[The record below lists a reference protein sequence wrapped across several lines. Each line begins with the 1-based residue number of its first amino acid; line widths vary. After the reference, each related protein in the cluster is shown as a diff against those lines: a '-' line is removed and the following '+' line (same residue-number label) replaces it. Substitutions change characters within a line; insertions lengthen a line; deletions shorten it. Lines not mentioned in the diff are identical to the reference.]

1 MKIAHGNPA
10 ELNGCKIAYVL
21 PIIAAEQQIQ
31 QLCNIRPSIA
41 RVDTRFYETPT
52 WKAFMSRV
60 LIPAFISFIIGLSTA
75 TAEEASI
82 LVNADNYA
90 RAEAAFQ
97 FEGMLKRSGEINKLV
112 HVRQPIPLDRQRNMQ
127 MNRDTIY
134 SSAVVDISAGASVSF
149 PNAGDRYMSIAI
161 VNEDNYT
168 TAVYHNGE
176 SIELTVTE
184 HGTPFVA
191 LIARVLVNGNDPQ
204 DLKTA
209 NDLQDQIEITASS
222 TKPYQRA
229 NYDVES
235 RKTTRE
241 LFRLLG
247 DGIGEASFCNGKRTE
262 VKETRHKICAA
273 IGWGGLPTYE
283 VVYIKNQKKR
293 ALGDY
298 QLRLNDVPVKGFW
311 SISIYNDKGYF
322 QENEYSAYSINNV
335 IAEPNEDG
343 SFTINFG
350 EHKKGRENF
359 LPIMEGWNYV
369 ARLYLP
375 SKDVQDGRWLFPEP
389 TLIPK

>member
-1 MKIAHGNPA
+1 M
-10 ELNGCKIAYVL
+10 LRV
-21 PIIAAEQQIQ
+21 IIAAFI
-31 QLCNIRPSIA
+31 
-41 RVDTRFYETPT
+41 T
-52 WKAFMSRV
+52 
-60 LIPAFISFIIGLSTA
+60 LIFSLSTA
-75 TAEEASI
+75 TAQETAI

-97 FEGMLKRSGEINKLV
+97 FEAMLKRSGGINTLA
-112 HVRQPIPLDRQRNMQ
+112 HVRHPIPLNRQRNMQ

-134 SSAVVDISAGASVSF
+134 SSAVVDISRGATVSF
-149 PNAGDRYMSIAI
+149 PNSGDRYMSIAI

-176 SIELTVTE
+176 AITLTMEE
-184 HGTPFVA
+184 HGTAFVA
-191 LIARVLVNGNDPQ
+191 VIARVLVDANNPQ
-204 DLKTA
+204 DVKIA
-209 NDLQDQIEITASS
+209 NDLQNKIEITASS
-222 TKPYQRA
+222 SNKYQRA
-229 NYDVES
+229 NYEIDS

-247 DGIGEASFCNGKRTE
+247 AGLGDATFCNGKKTE

-283 VVYIKNQKKR
+283 VVYVKNQQQR
-293 ALGDY
+293 PLGDY
-298 QLRLNDVPVKGFW
+298 QLELKDVPVKGFW

-322 QENEYSAYSINNV
+322 QENDYNAYSINNV
-335 IAEPNEDG
+335 IAEANEDG

-350 EHKKGRENF
+350 EHKNGRKNF

-375 SKDVQDGRWLFPEP
+375 SIDVQEGRWLFPEP
-389 TLIPK
+389 TLRVK

>member
-1 MKIAHGNPA
+1 M
-10 ELNGCKIAYVL
+10 
-21 PIIAAEQQIQ
+21 
-31 QLCNIRPSIA
+31 PS
-41 RVDTRFYETPT
+41 
-52 WKAFMSRV
+52 V
-60 LIPAFISFIIGLSTA
+60 LIPAFVTFMLGISTA
-75 TAEEASI
+75 TADEASI

-97 FEGMLKRSGEINKLV
+97 FESMFKRSGGINTLA
-112 HVRQPIPLDRQRNMQ
+112 HMRQPTPLDRQRNMQ

-149 PNAGDRYMSIAI
+149 PNSGDRYMSIAI
-161 VNEDNYT
+161 INEENYT

-176 SIELTVTE
+176 TIELTMEE

-191 LIARVLVNGNDPQ
+191 LIARVLVNANDPQ
-204 DLKTA
+204 DLKIA
-209 NDLQDQIEITASS
+209 NGLQDQIEITASS
-222 TKPYQRA
+222 TKKYQRA
-229 NYDVES
+229 NYDIES

-247 DGIGEASFCNGKRTE
+247 AGLGEASFCNGKQTE

-283 VVYIKNQKKR
+283 VVYLKNQKKH

-298 QLRLNDVPVKGFW
+298 QLRLKDVPVGGFW
-311 SISIYNDKGYF
+311 SISIYNDEGYF
-322 QENEYSAYSINNV
+322 QENEYKTYSINNV

-350 EHKKGRENF
+350 EHKNGRKNF

-375 SKDVQDGRWLFPEP
+375 STDVQEGKWLFPEP
-389 TLIPK
+389 TLILK

>member
-1 MKIAHGNPA
+1 MP
-10 ELNGCKIAYVL
+10 
-21 PIIAAEQQIQ
+21 
-31 QLCNIRPSIA
+31 
-41 RVDTRFYETPT
+41 
-52 WKAFMSRV
+52 RV
-60 LIPAFISFIIGLSTA
+60 LIPAFVTFILGISTA
-75 TAEEASI
+75 TAQEQAI

-97 FEGMLKRSGEINKLV
+97 FESMFKRSGGINKLA

-134 SSAVVDISAGASVSF
+134 SSAVVDISKGASVSF
-149 PNAGDRYMSIAI
+149 PNSDDRYMSIAI

-176 SIELTVTE
+176 AIELTMEE

-191 LIARVLVNGNDPQ
+191 LIARVLVNATDAQ
-204 DLKTA
+204 DLKIA
-209 NDLQDQIEITASS
+209 NDLQDQIEIVASS

-229 NYDVES
+229 NYDIES

-247 DGIGEASFCNGKRTE
+247 AGLGEASFCNGKQTE
-262 VKETRHKICAA
+262 VRETRHKICAA

-283 VVYIKNQKKR
+283 VVYVKNQNKH

-298 QLRLNDVPVKGFW
+298 QLKLKDVPVEGFW

-322 QENEYSAYSINNV
+322 QENEYGAYSINSV
-335 IAEPNEDG
+335 IAEPNDDG

-350 EHKKGRENF
+350 EHKKGRKNF

-375 SKDVQDGRWLFPEP
+375 STDIQEGRWLFPEP
-389 TLIPK
+389 TLILK

>member
-1 MKIAHGNPA
+1 MLHI
-10 ELNGCKIAYVL
+10 
-21 PIIAAEQQIQ
+21 
-31 QLCNIRPSIA
+31 
-41 RVDTRFYETPT
+41 
-52 WKAFMSRV
+52 
-60 LIPAFISFIIGLSTA
+60 FISTVVTFILGMSAAAADEI
-75 TAEEASI
+75 SI

-97 FEGMLKRSGEINKLV
+97 FEGMHKRSGGINKLA

-134 SSAVVDISAGASVSF
+134 SSAVVDISEGASLSF
-149 PNAGDRYMSIAI
+149 PNSGDRYMSIAI

-168 TAVYHNGE
+168 TAVYHDGE
-176 SIELTVTE
+176 AMELTMKE

-191 LIARVLVNGNDPQ
+191 LIARVLVNANDGQ
-204 DLKTA
+204 DLKIA
-209 NDLQDQIEITASS
+209 NDLQDQIKITAASAN
-222 TKPYQRA
+222 KYQRA
-229 NYDVES
+229 NYDIES
-235 RKTTRE
+235 RNNTRE

-247 DGIGEASFCNGKRTE
+247 DGLGEASFCNGKQTE
-262 VKETRHKICAA
+262 VRETRHKICAA

-283 VVYIKNQKKR
+283 VVYAKNQNKH

-298 QLRLNDVPVKGFW
+298 QLRLKDVPVRGFW

-322 QENEYSAYSINNV
+322 QENEYKAYSINSV
-335 IAEPNEDG
+335 IAEANEDG

-350 EHKKGRENF
+350 EHKNSRKNF

-375 SKDVQDGRWLFPEP
+375 SKDVQEGKWLFPKP
-389 TLIPK
+389 TLISKLIPISKL

>member
-1 MKIAHGNPA
+1 
-10 ELNGCKIAYVL
+10 V
-21 PIIAAEQQIQ
+21 
-31 QLCNIRPSIA
+31 PS
-41 RVDTRFYETPT
+41 
-52 WKAFMSRV
+52 V
-60 LIPAFISFIIGLSTA
+60 LIPAFVTFMLGISTA
-75 TAEEASI
+75 TADEASI

-97 FEGMLKRSGEINKLV
+97 FESMFKRSGGINTLA
-112 HVRQPIPLDRQRNMQ
+112 HMRQPTPLDRQRNMQ

-149 PNAGDRYMSIAI
+149 PNSGDRYMSIAI
-161 VNEDNYT
+161 INEENYT

-176 SIELTVTE
+176 TIELTMEE

-191 LIARVLVNGNDPQ
+191 LIARVLVNANDPQ
-204 DLKTA
+204 DLKIA
-209 NDLQDQIEITASS
+209 NGLQDQIEITASS
-222 TKPYQRA
+222 TKKYQRA
-229 NYDVES
+229 NYDIES

-247 DGIGEASFCNGKRTE
+247 AGLGEASFCNGKQTE

-283 VVYIKNQKKR
+283 VVYLKNQKKH

-298 QLRLNDVPVKGFW
+298 QLRLKDVPVGGFW
-311 SISIYNDKGYF
+311 SISIYNDEGYF
-322 QENEYSAYSINNV
+322 QENEYKTYSINNV

-350 EHKKGRENF
+350 EHKNGRKNF

-375 SKDVQDGRWLFPEP
+375 STDVQEGKWLFPEP
-389 TLIPK
+389 TLILK

>member
-1 MKIAHGNPA
+1 M
-10 ELNGCKIAYVL
+10 
-21 PIIAAEQQIQ
+21 
-31 QLCNIRPSIA
+31 PS
-41 RVDTRFYETPT
+41 
-52 WKAFMSRV
+52 V
-60 LIPAFISFIIGLSTA
+60 LIPAFVTFMLGISTA
-75 TAEEASI
+75 TADEASI

-97 FEGMLKRSGEINKLV
+97 FESMFKRSGGINTLA
-112 HVRQPIPLDRQRNMQ
+112 HMRQPTPLDRQRNMQ

-149 PNAGDRYMSIAI
+149 PNSGDRYMSIAI
-161 VNEDNYT
+161 INEENYT

-176 SIELTVTE
+176 TIELTMEE

-191 LIARVLVNGNDPQ
+191 LIARVLVNANDPQ
-204 DLKTA
+204 DLKIA
-209 NDLQDQIEITASS
+209 NGLQDQIEITASS
-222 TKPYQRA
+222 TKKYQRA
-229 NYDVES
+229 NYDIES

-247 DGIGEASFCNGKRTE
+247 AGLGEASFCNGKQTE

-283 VVYIKNQKKR
+283 VVYLKNQKKH

-298 QLRLNDVPVKGFW
+298 QLRLKDVPVGGFW

-322 QENEYSAYSINNV
+322 QENEYKTYSINNV

-350 EHKKGRENF
+350 EHKNGRKNF

-375 SKDVQDGRWLFPEP
+375 STDVQEGKWLFPEP
-389 TLIPK
+389 TLILK

>member
-1 MKIAHGNPA
+1 MP
-10 ELNGCKIAYVL
+10 
-21 PIIAAEQQIQ
+21 
-31 QLCNIRPSIA
+31 
-41 RVDTRFYETPT
+41 
-52 WKAFMSRV
+52 RV
-60 LIPAFISFIIGLSTA
+60 LISAFISFILGISTA
-75 TAEEASI
+75 TAEDTSI

-97 FEGMLKRSGEINKLV
+97 FEGMLKRSGDINKLV

-134 SSAVVDISAGASVSF
+134 SSAVVDISKGASVSF
-149 PNAGDRYMSIAI
+149 PNSGDRYMSIAI
-161 VNEDNYT
+161 VNQDNYT
-168 TAVYHNGE
+168 TAVYHKGDA
-176 SIELTVTE
+176 IELTMEE

-191 LIARVLVNGNDPQ
+191 LIARVLVNANDPQ
-204 DLKTA
+204 DLKMA
-209 NDLQDQIEITASS
+209 NDLQDQIEITAAS
-222 TKPYQRA
+222 TNTYQRA
-229 NYDVES
+229 DYDIES

-247 DGIGEASFCNGKRTE
+247 DGLGDASFCNGKQKE

-283 VVYIKNQKKR
+283 VVYAKNPNKY

-298 QLRLNDVPVKGFW
+298 QLRLKDVPVKGFW

-322 QENEYSAYSINNV
+322 QENEYKAYSINNV
-335 IAEPNEDG
+335 IAVPNEDG

-350 EHKKGRENF
+350 EHKKGRKNF

-375 SKDVQDGRWLFPEP
+375 SKDIQEGRWIFPEP
-389 TLIPK
+389 KLILK

>member
-1 MKIAHGNPA
+1 
-10 ELNGCKIAYVL
+10 
-21 PIIAAEQQIQ
+21 
-31 QLCNIRPSIA
+31 
-41 RVDTRFYETPT
+41 
-52 WKAFMSRV
+52 MSRT
-60 LIPAFISFIIGLSTA
+60 LIPALLVLILGISTA
-75 TAEEASI
+75 AAEDASI

-97 FEGMLKRSGEINKLV
+97 FEGMSKRGGGINQLS

-134 SSAVVDISAGASVSF
+134 SSAVVDISKGASVSF
-149 PNAGDRYMSIAI
+149 PNSGDRYMSIAI

-168 TAVYHNGE
+168 TAVYHGGGD
-176 SIELTVTE
+176 IELSMEE

-191 LIARVLVNGNDPQ
+191 LIARVLIN
-204 DLKTA
+204 A
-209 NDLQDQIEITASS
+209 NDAQDVKIANNLQDQIQITASS
-222 TKPYQRA
+222 ANPYHRA
-229 NYDVES
+229 NYDIDS
-235 RKTTRE
+235 RTTTRE

-247 DGIGEASFCNGKRTE
+247 AGLGEASFCNGKQAE

-283 VVYIKNQKKR
+283 VVYVKNQNKHP
-293 ALGDY
+293 LGDY

-311 SISIYNDKGYF
+311 SISIYNEKGYF
-322 QENEYSAYSINNV
+322 QENEYKAYSINNV

-350 EHKKGRENF
+350 EHKNARKNF
-359 LPIMEGWNYV
+359 LPIMEGWSYV

-375 SKDVQDGRWLFPEP
+375 SKDIQEGRWIFPEP
-389 TLIPK
+389 TLVPSIPK

>member
-1 MKIAHGNPA
+1 MQCIILSAFFTFM
-10 ELNGCKIAYVL
+10 LN
-21 PIIAAEQQIQ
+21 
-31 QLCNIRPSIA
+31 
-41 RVDTRFYETPT
+41 
-52 WKAFMSRV
+52 
-60 LIPAFISFIIGLSTA
+60 ISVAMAGD
-75 TAEEASI
+75 ASI
-82 LVNADNYA
+82 RVNADNYA

-97 FEGMLKRSGEINKLV
+97 FEAMVKRNGGINKIG
-112 HVRQPIPLDRQRNMQ
+112 HARRPIPLDRQRNMQ

-134 SSAVVDISAGASVSF
+134 SSAVIDISAGASVSF
-149 PNAGDRYMSIAI
+149 PSSGDRYMSIAI

-168 TAVYHNGE
+168 TAVFHDGE
-176 SIELTVTE
+176 AIELTMEE

-191 LIARVLVNGNDPQ
+191 LIARVLVDANDEQ
-204 DLKTA
+204 DIETA
-209 NDLQDQIEITASS
+209 NGLQDEIEINASS
-222 TKPYQRA
+222 ANLYQRA
-229 NYDVES
+229 NYDIES

-247 DGIGEASFCNGKRTE
+247 AGLGEASFCNGKKTE
-262 VKETRHKICAA
+262 VKETRHSICAA

-283 VVYIKNQKKR
+283 VVYAKNQSKY

-298 QLRLNDVPVKGFW
+298 QLRLKDVPVKGFW

-322 QENEYSAYSINNV
+322 QENEYKAYSINSV

-350 EHKKGRENF
+350 AQKNGRENF

-375 SKDVQDGRWLFPEP
+375 SKEAQEGQWLFPEP
-389 TLIPK
+389 TLMPTSTD

>member
-1 MKIAHGNPA
+1 MP
-10 ELNGCKIAYVL
+10 
-21 PIIAAEQQIQ
+21 
-31 QLCNIRPSIA
+31 R
-41 RVDTRFYETPT
+41 
-52 WKAFMSRV
+52 
-60 LIPAFISFIIGLSTA
+60 LIFSALLTVALGLSVATTA
-75 TAEEASI
+75 TAEEDSI

-97 FEGMLKRSGEINKLV
+97 FEGMAKRNGGINKLG
-112 HVRQPIPLDRQRNMQ
+112 HARQPISLDRQRNMQ

-134 SSAVVDISAGASVSF
+134 SSAVVDISKGASVSF
-149 PNAGDRYMSIAI
+149 PNSGDRYMSIAI
-161 VNEDNYT
+161 VNEDNFT
-168 TAVYHNGE
+168 TAVYHSGE
-176 SIELTVTE
+176 LIELTMAE

-191 LIARVLVNGNDPQ
+191 VIVRVLVDANDAE
-204 DLKTA
+204 DILVA
-209 NDLQDQIEITASS
+209 NDLQDLITITASS
-222 TKPYQRA
+222 ANMYQRA

-247 DGIGEASFCNGKRTE
+247 AGLGEASFCNGKESE

-283 VVYIKNQKKR
+283 VVYAKNQNQR

-298 QLRLNDVPVKGFW
+298 QLQLKDVPVEGFW

-322 QENEYSAYSINNV
+322 QENEYEAYSINNV

-350 EHKKGRENF
+350 EHPNDRKNF

-375 SKDVQDGRWLFPEP
+375 SIEVQEGRWIFPEP
-389 TLIPK
+389 KLILR

>member
-1 MKIAHGNPA
+1 MP
-10 ELNGCKIAYVL
+10 
-21 PIIAAEQQIQ
+21 
-31 QLCNIRPSIA
+31 
-41 RVDTRFYETPT
+41 
-52 WKAFMSRV
+52 RV
-60 LIPAFISFIIGLSTA
+60 LILTFITFVLGISTA
-75 TAEEASI
+75 LAKEASI

-97 FEGMLKRSGEINKLV
+97 FEGMSNRGGGINNLS

-134 SSAVVDISAGASVSF
+134 SSAVVDISKGASVFF
-149 PNAGDRYMSIAI
+149 PNSGDRYMSIAI

-168 TAVYHNGE
+168 TAVYHGGGT
-176 SIELTVTE
+176 IELTLKE
-184 HGTPFVA
+184 HGTPFIA
-191 LIARVLVNGNDPQ
+191 LIARVLVD
-204 DLKTA
+204 A
-209 NDLQDQIEITASS
+209 NDQQDIKIANELQDQIKLTASS
-222 TKPYQRA
+222 AIPYQRA
-229 NYDVES
+229 NYDNES
-235 RKTTRE
+235 RSTTRE

-247 DGIGEASFCNGKRTE
+247 AGLGEASFCNGKKSE

-283 VVYIKNQKKR
+283 VVYAKNQNLR

-298 QLRLNDVPVKGFW
+298 QLQLKDVPVKGFW

-322 QENEYSAYSINNV
+322 QENEYKAYSINNV

-350 EHKKGRENF
+350 EHKNDRKNF

-375 SKDVQDGRWLFPEP
+375 SKDVQEGKWLFPEP

>member
-1 MKIAHGNPA
+1 MLQA
-10 ELNGCKIAYVL
+10 
-21 PIIAAEQQIQ
+21 
-31 QLCNIRPSIA
+31 
-41 RVDTRFYETPT
+41 
-52 WKAFMSRV
+52 
-60 LIPAFISFIIGLSTA
+60 LISAFITLILSLSTA
-75 TAEEASI
+75 TAQATSI

-97 FEGMLKRSGEINKLV
+97 FEAMLKRSGGINQLA

-134 SSAVVDISAGASVSF
+134 SSAVIDISSGASVSF
-149 PNAGDRYMSIAI
+149 PDSGDRYMSIAI

-168 TAVYHNGE
+168 TAVYHRGE
-176 SIELTVTE
+176 TIALTVQE
-184 HGTPFVA
+184 HGSAFVA
-191 LIARVLVNGNDPQ
+191 LIARVLVDANNPQ
-204 DLKTA
+204 DVKTA
-209 NDLQDQIEITASS
+209 NALQDEIEITAPSS
-222 TKPYQRA
+222 KQYQRA

-247 DGIGEASFCNGKRTE
+247 AGLGDAKFCNGKKME

-283 VVYIKNQKKR
+283 VAYVKNQEKR
-293 ALGDY
+293 PIGDY
-298 QLRLNDVPVKGFW
+298 QLELNNVPVKGFW

-322 QENEYSAYSINNV
+322 QENEYNAYSINNV
-335 IAEPNEDG
+335 IAEDNEDG

-350 EHKKGRENF
+350 EQKNGRKNF

-375 SKDVQDGRWLFPEP
+375 SKDVQQGRWIFPEP
-389 TLIPK
+389 TAVVH

>member
-1 MKIAHGNPA
+1 MP
-10 ELNGCKIAYVL
+10 
-21 PIIAAEQQIQ
+21 P
-31 QLCNIRPSIA
+31 
-41 RVDTRFYETPT
+41 
-52 WKAFMSRV
+52 V
-60 LIPAFISFIIGLSTA
+60 LIPAFITFILGISTA
-75 TAEEASI
+75 AAEEASI
-82 LVNADNYA
+82 LVNADSYA

-97 FEGMLKRSGEINKLV
+97 FEGMFKRSGGINKLV

-134 SSAVVDISAGASVSF
+134 SSAVVDISTGASVSF
-149 PNAGDRYMSIAI
+149 PNSGDRYMSIAI

-168 TAVYHNGE
+168 TAVYHGGE
-176 SIELTVTE
+176 DIELTMKE

-191 LIARVLVNGNDPQ
+191 LIARVLVNANDAQ
-204 DLKTA
+204 DLKIE
-209 NDLQDQIEITASS
+209 NDLQDEIQITASS
-222 TKPYQRA
+222 ANTYQRA
-229 NYDVES
+229 NYDIDS
-235 RKTTRE
+235 RNTPRE

-247 DGIGEASFCNGKRTE
+247 AGLGEASFCNGKQTE

-283 VVYIKNQKKR
+283 VVYAKNQNKQ

-298 QLRLNDVPVKGFW
+298 QLRLKDVPVKGFW

-322 QENEYSAYSINNV
+322 QENEYKAYSINNV

-350 EHKKGRENF
+350 EHKNGRKNF

-375 SKDVQDGRWLFPEP
+375 SKDIQEGRWLFPEP
-389 TLIPK
+389 TLILK

>member
-1 MKIAHGNPA
+1 MLRI
-10 ELNGCKIAYVL
+10 
-21 PIIAAEQQIQ
+21 
-31 QLCNIRPSIA
+31 
-41 RVDTRFYETPT
+41 
-52 WKAFMSRV
+52 
-60 LIPAFISFIIGLSTA
+60 LIPALMTFTLGVSSA

-97 FEGMLKRSGEINKLV
+97 FAGMSKRNGGINKLV
-112 HVRQPIPLDRQRNMQ
+112 HARQPIPLDRQRNMQ

-134 SSAVVDISAGASVSF
+134 SSAIVDISKGASVSF
-149 PNAGDRYMSIAI
+149 PDSGDRYMSIAI

-168 TAVYHNGE
+168 TAVYHRGE
-176 SIELTVTE
+176 AIELTMKE

-191 LIARVLVNGNDPQ
+191 LIARVLVNANDPQ

-209 NDLQDQIEITASS
+209 NDLQNEIQITASS
-222 TKPYQRA
+222 ANTYERA
-229 NYDVES
+229 NYDIDS

-247 DGIGEASFCNGKRTE
+247 AGLGEASFCNGKKAE

-283 VVYIKNQKKR
+283 VVYAKNQNKR
-293 ALGDY
+293 PLGDY
-298 QLRLNDVPVKGFW
+298 QLRLNEVPVKGFW
-311 SISIYNDKGYF
+311 SISIYNEKGYF
-322 QENEYSAYSINNV
+322 QENEYKTYSINNV

-350 EHKKGRENF
+350 EHKNGRKNF

-375 SKDVQDGRWLFPEP
+375 SKDIQEGRWLFPEP
-389 TLIPK
+389 TLTLGSP